1 MKYNCFEVKY
11 LDVIQNWHL
20 QLLCGHDNA
29 FLAIAACQHEL
40 ERLDCMHWFKFYRTK
55 AALKRLFPKSSLNPN
70 DNVKI
75 TQGKVFYSKR
85 HKDFKRPKSNDKFKQ
100 VNKSNPVEK
109 NGKNSGFFILDSKL
123 HWTNK
128 YPHKMIKM
136 LIFSKTV
143 MTILQTM
150 ICLRRWVV
158 YWLQKSY
165 RSPKYL

>member
-1 MKYNCFEVKY
+1 MTMLKSHKEKF
-11 LDVIQNWHL
+11 
-20 QLLCGHDNA
+20 
-29 FLAIAACQHEL
+29 FIAK
-40 ERLDCMHWFKFYRTK
+40 D
-55 AALKRLFPKSSLNPN
+55 
-70 DNVKI
+70 
-75 TQGKVFYSKR
+75 
-85 HKDFKRPKSNDKFKQ
+85 KDFKRPKSNYKFKQ

-150 ICLRRWVV
+150 ICLRR
-158 YWLQKSY
+158 
-165 RSPKYL
+165 

>member
-1 MKYNCFEVKY
+1 MSYKTDICNFFADMIMLFCQY
-11 LDVIQNWHL
+11 L
-20 QLLCGHDNA
+20 
-29 FLAIAACQHEL
+29 LAIAACQHEL

-143 MTILQTM
+143 MMILQTM